1 MKQISKWEQIF
12 LNSYVISTLSAEK
25 GNNTI
30 DGTIGHDW
38 IATVHVVFACRSNN
52 FLESCGILYLSFC
65 FFFVFFAM
73 KKNSKAVYNAYWFHI
88 IEPPRILFLRIF
100 SGTFFSFS
108 AFSYSVARGVTIL
121 FEKADIRTDI
131 NMTWIYMSRNSLNGI
146 GYAWKM
152 ARGIILAESAV
163 RNCLK

>member
-1 MKQISKWEQIF
+1 MVANISQFLCYIHFIGGKRQQHNRWNDRSW
-12 LNSYVISTLSAEK
+12 LNSNSP
-25 GNNTI
+25 
-30 DGTIGHDW
+30 
-38 IATVHVVFACRSNN
+38 R
-52 FLESCGILYLSFC
+52 SFC
-65 FFFVFFAM
+65 VPFGQLSRKLRDIVFVLLFFFAFFAM

-100 SGTFFSFS
+100 SGTFFSFF

-121 FEKADIRTDI
+121 FEQADIRTDI
-131 NMTWIYMSRNSLNGI
+131 NMTWIYMSRNSLNAI
-146 GYAWKM
+146 WYAWKM